1 MYSLE
6 QVDDENKRR
15 QAAMG
20 NISASNDP
28 QQQVH
33 DSNEQL
39 IKGAEVLGAGRTL
52 GLTDDEAISTKQATM
67 RREQRK
73 RRAERAERAGNEAAA
88 RAFLAQD
95 DAKYSFV
102 GSPQQ
107 EADYPDPFG
116 ESQDDDQSYTREEKV
131 RNDVLPEEFL
141 TDNEIREQREGR
153 SRPTVQMQNSTVQGE
168 RARRLAA
175 KDKEEGRKA
184 AAEERRRF
192 RGDLSPSEI
201 DQEVT
206 RRINAR
212 EPSPGTKNPSMPV
225 NLRRD
230 IAEELLSRRERG
242 VNGGVEM
249 RQMLNDAKAAKEAEY
264 IRSRGYGLPR
274 QLADEDIGRIDEIRS
289 LGNASSVGHGDNRP
303 GSIQVVRTDSPA
315 NYGQAVQMVGPEGQI
330 VGYADQQV
338 SHFLGDVNADSSD
351 NVLNAPLSAGQKFVV
366 DNLPDYGREGGT
378 SFGDRGVS
386 IMAELQQFG
395 DRMRGLQ
402 GYGYEDFS
410 KNPRSVEEI
419 EKAIANIIGRGGEL
433 GDTFY
438 RFDDEAG
445 KPVASSEPGFDE
457 VLYKMR
463 YSADEKQRL
472 AYALQQLQMANLS
485 PVNQEQKRVFA
496 ERRPV
501 SSIKDNIVFDAPEF
515 RQDDTPLAKIKNEKV
530 GRGKKAKSVRGELAQ
545 LSDPN
550 AAKPF
555 YGAVEGEPVPR
566 ARFIRGA
573 DRGKSEAELIE
584 KYGAQGLVGAE
595 VERRYEEDRSAREA
609 SLTKPDGFA
618 QEQRALDSQF
628 AQAGRRAEAQAE
640 KAEKFELAR
649 LMFEGASKEGKFD
662 LGTTIDGRPRVI
674 EAAPAGRKLVVPS
687 SSSMN
692 QNSNFNID
700 NLERVGKGV
709 FRRRE
714 QPITPAAV
722 PTSIAPQP
730 GTGTGN
736 QPTPAVDAGRGGWM
750 GGGGKGRIVN
760 PYDDTPAPRPER
772 KPPTGM
778 GSPFLSALANKRMRR
793 RANIERG
800 GVAALGAGGSA
811 AILAGILGTGNRE
824 EEEQY

>member
-1 MYSLE
+1 
-6 QVDDENKRR
+6 
-15 QAAMG
+15 
-20 NISASNDP
+20 
-28 QQQVH
+28 
-33 DSNEQL
+33 
-39 IKGAEVLGAGRTL
+39 
-52 GLTDDEAISTKQATM
+52 
-67 RREQRK
+67 
-73 RRAERAERAGNEAAA
+73 
-88 RAFLAQD
+88 
-95 DAKYSFV
+95 
-102 GSPQQ
+102 
-107 EADYPDPFG
+107 
-116 ESQDDDQSYTREEKV
+116 
-131 RNDVLPEEFL
+131 
-141 TDNEIREQREGR
+141 
-153 SRPTVQMQNSTVQGE
+153 
-168 RARRLAA
+168 
-175 KDKEEGRKA
+175 
-184 AAEERRRF
+184 
-192 RGDLSPSEI
+192 
-201 DQEVT
+201 
-206 RRINAR
+206 
-212 EPSPGTKNPSMPV
+212 MPV

-242 VNGGVEM
+242 VSGGVEM
-249 RQMLNDAKAAKEAEY
+249 QQMLNDAKAAKEAEY

-395 DRMRGLQ
+395 DRMRALQ
-402 GYGYEDFS
+402 GYGYEGFS

-419 EKAIANIIGRGGEL
+419 EKAIGNIIGRGGEL

-618 QEQRALDSQF
+618 QEQRALDNQF

-640 KAEKFELAR
+640 KAEKFEIAR
-649 LMFEGASKEGKFD
+649 LMFDGASKEGKFD

-687 SSSMN
+687 FSAMN
-692 QNSNFNID
+692 QNSNFNVD

-750 GGGGKGRIVN
+750 GGSGTGRVEN
-760 PYDDTPAPRPER
+760 PWSSPKQASGALVRMS
-772 KPPTGM
+772 PPTASREEPQNSRSRFDRIKDFGRK
-778 GSPFLSALANKRMRR
+778 NKRTLG
-793 RANIERG
+793 IT
-800 GVAALGAGGSA
+800 GAGAGAA
-811 AILAGILGTGNRE
+811 AILAGILGTGNQK